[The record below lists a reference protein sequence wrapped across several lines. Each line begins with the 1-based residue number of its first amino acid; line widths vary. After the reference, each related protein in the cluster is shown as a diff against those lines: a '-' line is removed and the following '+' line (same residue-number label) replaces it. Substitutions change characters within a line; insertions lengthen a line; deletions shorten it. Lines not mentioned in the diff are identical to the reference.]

1 MIDTLFM
8 LIVLGVLVLALA
20 VDVAALLATIRMTNS
35 TAGRGHHARWEPTL
49 LLR

>member
-1 MIDTLFM
+1 MTDVLL
-8 LIVLGVLVLALA
+8 LICVLGVLVLALA